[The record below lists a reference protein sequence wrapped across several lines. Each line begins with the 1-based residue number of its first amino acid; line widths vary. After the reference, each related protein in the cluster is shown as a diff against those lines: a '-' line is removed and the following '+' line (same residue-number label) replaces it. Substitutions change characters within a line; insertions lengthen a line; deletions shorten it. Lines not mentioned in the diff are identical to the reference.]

1 MGDGPWVST
10 LHRLALG
17 FGVRTRSEREGSR
30 VLTFYDQLP
39 QRQFDNFQFVSFQK
53 VRHTATEESKVL
65 AHRIQDDHAE
75 TPAEPCELDP
85 RDLLFTLQIL
95 MEVPA
100 QYEAMCKLN
109 LL

>member
-1 MGDGPWVST
+1 MK
-10 LHRLALG
+10 
-17 FGVRTRSEREGSR
+17 
-30 VLTFYDQLP
+30 VLDDQLP